1 MTTANM
7 LISVNNQGIPIM
19 GNRNTGQWIPSLNDG
34 KWGLGTF
41 YLDDVPLGE
50 PISFFLEEDS
60 VGKQFCAQQY
70 EIVENTEKKGK
81 RMAAFFGEKMKN

>member
-41 YLDDVPLGE
+41 YLDGVPLGE
-50 PISFFLEEDS
+50 PISFF
-60 VGKQFCAQQY
+60 
-70 EIVENTEKKGK
+70 
-81 RMAAFFGEKMKN
+81 